1 MRRTALIISVHSP
14 GENPTSVTGEGSAL
28 AGEHTIESAPPE

>member
-1 MRRTALIISVHSP
+1 MRRRALINSAHWS

-28 AGEHTIESAPPE
+28 AGAHTIESAPPE